1 MHRHVDQPPS
11 ESLAKIGTT
20 LRAEFKEML
29 KGEEFKGMM
38 KEGIKDVIEEN
49 MKDVVHETVLI
60 HYLETDMHRG

>member
-1 MHRHVDQPPS
+1 
-11 ESLAKIGTT
+11 
-20 LRAEFKEML
+20 ML